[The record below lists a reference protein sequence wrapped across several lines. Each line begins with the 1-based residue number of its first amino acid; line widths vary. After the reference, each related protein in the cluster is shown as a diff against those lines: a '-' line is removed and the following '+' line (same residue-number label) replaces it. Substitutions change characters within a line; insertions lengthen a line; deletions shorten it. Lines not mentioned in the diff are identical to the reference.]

1 MNGTPDLQTFTL
13 REMSELIEERKA
25 DDWWQFPTE
34 PLVEGFM
41 GTGDFI
47 VGDQP
52 STSDWDP
59 WNRNRRVFYD
69 LLPQVVLGNSHITDI
84 YKRRGK
90 SGTLKKRIRANQT
103 PEDFMKHI
111 EFFRAELALLKPTRV
126 VALGYDAQWLLKR
139 FVPEVR
145 PILSR
150 MWHFAYVVRYNKTA
164 LYERNVRFAFG
175 L

>member
-1 MNGTPDLQTFTL
+1 MTEPL
-13 REMSELIEERKA
+13 REMSKLIEDRKA
-25 DDWWQFPTE
+25 DGWWQFPRE

-52 STSDWDP
+52 STSEWDYS
-59 WNRNRRVFYD
+59 NRNRRVFYD
-69 LLPQVVLGNSHITDI
+69 LLSQVGLGNSHTTDI

-90 SGTLKKRIRANQT
+90 SGTLKERIRANEP

-111 EFFRAELALLKPTRV
+111 EFFRDELALLKPTRV
-126 VALGYDAQWLLKR
+126 VALGHDAQWLLKR
-139 FVPEVR
+139 FVPEVL

-164 LYERNVRFAFG
+164 LYENNVRVAFR